1 MEKLLV
7 INPGSTSTKIA
18 YFEGNDRIW
27 QEDISHSRSELS
39 RFDAVTDQLDMR
51 YGLVRGAMTAHGI
64 RPEDLTAL
72 AARGGTIAPLRSG
85 AYEVNDVMV
94 DVILH
99 HPQDQHASL
108 LGALI
113 ARRIAGEAGLKAYIY
128 DAVTVDELD
137 EVCHITGL
145 PSVRRVGQGHQL
157 NMRAAAL
164 RYCADSGL
172 DYNGCTLLVAHLGG
186 GITVSLHI
194 NGRVADMS
202 NDEDGPFAPERAGCL
217 PATPFLELCFSGDYT
232 KKDVVRLLKGQ
243 GGLVAWLGTSDT
255 REVERLI
262 AGGDEKAR
270 LVYEAMALNTAKALA
285 RLTPLCRGK
294 VDQIILTGGIARSGY
309 FTGMIRS
316 YVDWIAPVTVIPGEN
331 EMQALADGVLRV
343 LRGEEAARIMEG

>member
-18 YFEGNDRIW
+18 YFEGNSRIW
-27 QEDISHSRSELS
+27 QEDIPHSREQLAS
-39 RFDAVTDQLDMR
+39 FDSVTDQLDMR
-51 YGLVRGAMTAHGI
+51 YGLVADAMAAHGV
-64 RPEDLTAL
+64 RAEDLTAL

-85 AYEVNDVMV
+85 AYEVNDAMT

-113 ARRIAGEAGLKAYIY
+113 ARKIADSAGLKAYIY

-137 EVCHITGL
+137 DICHITGL
-145 PSVRRVGQGHQL
+145 PSVRRVGQGHHL

-164 RYCADSGL
+164 KYCAEHGL
-172 DYNGCTLLVAHLGG
+172 DYAASTLLVAHLGG

-194 NGRVADMS
+194 NGRVAEMS

-217 PATPFLELCFSGDYT
+217 PATPFLDLCFGGEHT
-232 KKDVVRLLKGQ
+232 KKDMVRLLKGR
-243 GGLVAWLGTSDT
+243 GGLAAWFGTSDT
-255 REVERLI
+255 RQIERRI
-262 AGGDEKAR
+262 TDGDEQAR
-270 LVYEAMALNTAKALA
+270 AVYEAMAYNVAKALA
-285 RLTPLCRGK
+285 KLTPLCRGR
-294 VDQIILTGGIARSGY
+294 VDRILLTGGIAYSEM
-309 FTGMIRS
+309 FTGWIRS

-343 LRGEEAARIMEG
+343 LRGEEAARKME

>member
-1 MEKLLV
+1 MERLLV

-18 YFEGNDRIW
+18 YFEGNSRVW
-27 QEDISHSRSELS
+27 QEDIAHSREELAA
-39 RFDAVTDQLDMR
+39 FDSVTDQLDMR
-51 YGLVRGAMTAHGI
+51 YGLVTDAMAAHSV
-64 RPEDLTAL
+64 RAEDLTAL

-85 AYEVNDVMV
+85 AYEVNDAMT

-113 ARRIAGEAGLKAYIY
+113 ARKIADSAGLKAYIY

-137 EVCHITGL
+137 DVCHITGL
-145 PSVRRVGQGHQL
+145 PSVRRVGQGHHL

-164 RYCADSGL
+164 KYCAENGL
-172 DYNGCTLLVAHLGG
+172 DYTASTLLVAHLGG

-194 NGRVADMS
+194 NGRVAEMS

-217 PATPFLELCFSGDYT
+217 PATPFLDLCFSGEYT
-232 KKDVVRLLKGQ
+232 KKDMVRLLKGR
-243 GGLVAWLGTSDT
+243 GGLAAWFGTSDT
-255 REVERLI
+255 REIERRI
-262 AGGDEKAR
+262 AEGDEQAR
-270 LVYEAMALNTAKALA
+270 AVYEAMAYNVAKALA
-285 RLTPLCRGK
+285 KLTPLCRGR
-294 VDQIILTGGIARSGY
+294 VDRILLTGGIAYSEM
-309 FTGMIRS
+309 FTGWIRS

-343 LRGEEAARIMEG
+343 LRGEEAARIME